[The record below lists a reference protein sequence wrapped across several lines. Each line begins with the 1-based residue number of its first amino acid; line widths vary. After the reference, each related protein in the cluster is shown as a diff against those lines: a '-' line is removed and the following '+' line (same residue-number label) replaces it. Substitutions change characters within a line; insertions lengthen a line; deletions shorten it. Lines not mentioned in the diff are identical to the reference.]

1 MAGPNNYTGKIIGS
15 YRVLEEL
22 GSGAYGG
29 VYRGE
34 HIFITGRVVAI
45 KVLHG
50 VHLDSQQELDN
61 FVQEA
66 QFLEKLNHPHILKIF
81 DVSMYEGLP
90 YLVVEYA
97 SGGSLK
103 DRITRQAGKPLPVEE
118 AIEILSQI
126 GQGLQHAHQQGI
138 IHRDLKPGNI
148 LFNCKDEVLLADFG
162 ISTMLETRSIKQV
175 GAAGTPSYMAPEQF
189 KGEVSRRSDQYSLG
203 CIAYELL
210 TGRRPFIAPD
220 IIAMIYMHVMESPQR
235 PTQLNSQLPVDIE
248 RAILKAIAKQRDDRY
263 IEVSAFI
270 NAIGC
275 TPKSREDG
283 STTEKK
289 QRRAVSPA
297 VPAVSRPRS
306 QAPAAV
312 HIISPDVPQKSK
324 HQWLNEGN
332 AHYRARHYAE
342 ALVAYECA
350 ISIDPN
356 SSTSHNSRGETLEQ
370 MQRYEEALWAYEKAI
385 ACLSHYTDAWCN
397 KGKMLYILKR
407 YEEALAAY
415 NRVLQ
420 IDDKCAVAYKGKGDT
435 LGKLDRRQ
443 EALDFYERALQLKT
457 GFAAA

>member
-1 MAGPNNYTGKIIGS
+1 MASPGNYTGKIIGS

-61 FVQEA
+61 FIQEA

-90 YLVVEYA
+90 FLVVEYA

-103 DRITRQAGKPLPVEE
+103 ERMTRQAGKPLPVEE
-118 AIEILSQI
+118 ALEILSQI
-126 GQGLQHAHQQGI
+126 GQALQHAHQQGI

-148 LFNCKDEVLLADFG
+148 LFNCKGEALLADFG

-175 GAAGTPSYMAPEQF
+175 GTAGTPPYMAPEQF

-210 TGRRPFIAPD
+210 TGCRAFIASD
-220 IIAMIYMHVMESPQR
+220 IIAMMYMHVMESPQP
-235 PTQLNSQLPVDIE
+235 PTQLNSQLPVHIE
-248 RAILKAIAKQRDDRY
+248 RAILKAMAKQRNDRY
-263 IEVSAFI
+263 LDISTFI
-270 NAIGC
+270 NEISS
-275 TPKSREDG
+275 TPKSREEG

-289 QRRAVSPA
+289 KRQSVSPA
-297 VPAVSRPRS
+297 ASVQVPL
-306 QAPAAV
+306 AA
-312 HIISPDVPQKSK
+312 HIISPHMPQKTK
-324 HQWLNEGN
+324 HQWLSEGN
-332 AHYRARHYAE
+332 AYYRARLYAE
-342 ALVAYECA
+342 ALAAYECA

-356 SSTSHNSRGETLEQ
+356 SSTSHNSRGEALEQ
-370 MQRYEEALWAYEKAI
+370 MQRYEEALLAYEKAI
-385 ACLSHYTDAWCN
+385 ACLPHYTDAWCN
-397 KGKMLYILKR
+397 KGNMLYIPILLGNLSASKKPWIFMS
-407 YEEALAAY
+407 ALFKS
-415 NRVLQ
+415 NPVLLLL
-420 IDDKCAVAYKGKGDT
+420 ITVKVTPFVVSNATKKP
-435 LGKLDRRQ
+435 
-443 EALDFYERALQLKT
+443 
-457 GFAAA
+457 